1 MSRRFRLLTASTT
14 RLGQSRRRTGERTRQ
29 RERRTCEI
37 QFNTYVFNRNHHEKS
52 SHLIVLI
59 EGVAATIEINL
70 PDARA
75 AAAAR
80 TARGG
85 VFQHADQRLFAHL
98 VHATGL
104 RGAKDTL
111 LERASLFGLHDG
123 YSAHCVEAGKASVAK
138 RSVSPRS
145 IISRARDGRR
155 RRGSRRS
162 RDDYARLSRA
172 AGSKTLASAAPR
184 RSSFSRC
191 LSLASSCSSAFTTPS
206 SGMSNYA
213 RRNDRRIAPSSSS
226 SSSVSRRRASR
237 HRARH
242 RRRASGSKV
251 NSTPTSPLAR
261 RSRIARASRASLAIE
276 RAPVALAC
284 SRRHAR
290 VSLDR
295 SRAHEDEAAP
305 TTAVPHSQTRA
316 IMSREG
322 CVARRVRPR
331 CDRARLFH
339 RRRRVRARVAS
350 PRACRKATGR
360 WGNDFTMNSRRA
372 RRCAPCLERCPTD
385 DDVTRTGR
393 TRTRR
398 CRSFACHR
406 ARWFEGRSAT
416 AMPWRASRRATTRE
430 TSSAEG
436 VCG

>member
-1 MSRRFRLLTASTT
+1 MRFNSIRTCSIEIITKNHHISSSSSKALRRRSKLIFPTRAPPPPPEPLEAAFSNMPINACSLTLCTRPACAARRILSSSARAFSGFTMAILLTASKP
-14 RLGQSRRRTGERTRQ
+14 
-29 RERRTCEI
+29 
-37 QFNTYVFNRNHHEKS
+37 EK
-52 SHLIVLI
+52 
-59 EGVAATIEINL
+59 
-70 PDARA
+70 
-75 AAAAR
+75 
-80 TARGG
+80 
-85 VFQHADQRLFAHL
+85 
-98 VHATGL
+98 
-104 RGAKDTL
+104 
-111 LERASLFGLHDG
+111 
-123 YSAHCVEAGKASVAK
+123 
-138 RSVSPRS
+138 
-145 IISRARDGRR
+145 
-155 RRGSRRS
+155 RRS
-162 RDDYARLSRA
+162 RSAQSVLGRSFRARAMNVVEEARIGRA
-172 AGSKTLASAAPR
+172 MNTHVSLAPR
-184 RSSFSRC
+184 APKR
-191 LSLASSCSSAFTTPS
+191 SLAPRLVALRFRVVFPS
-206 SGMSNYA
+206 Q
-213 RRNDRRIAPSSSS
+213 AP
-226 SSSVSRRRASR
+226 VPPRSRRHPPECPTTRAETIDASR
-237 HRARH
+237 RH
-242 RRRASGSKV
+242 RRHRRQSRVVARRVTARVTADVRRAQK
-251 NSTPTSPLAR
+251 STRRQRR
-261 RSRIARASRASLAIE
+261 RSRVARASRASLAIE

-416 AMPWRASRRATTRE
+416 AMPWRASQRATTRE